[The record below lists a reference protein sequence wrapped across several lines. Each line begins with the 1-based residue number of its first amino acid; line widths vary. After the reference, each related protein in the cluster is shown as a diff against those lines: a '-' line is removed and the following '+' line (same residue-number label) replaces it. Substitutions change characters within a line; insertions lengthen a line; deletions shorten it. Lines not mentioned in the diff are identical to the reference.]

1 MAYKFK
7 YKLTH
12 KANKD
17 LDDIVKYISV
27 DLSNLKAA
35 SEFIDRLE
43 KGIDDIRSFPQSCQ
57 LVENEF
63 LLGMKIRKKLIG
75 NYVMYYQVDEHDEII
90 LILRVI
96 YGRRNLDEILRK
108 LNNWV
113 LCAKYNEIMLQDI
126 LARF

>member
-1 MAYKFK
+1 MASKFK

-35 SEFIDRLE
+35 SEFIGKLE
-43 KGIDDIRSFPQSCQ
+43 KGIDDIRNFPQSCQ

-90 LILRVI
+90 LILRVV

-108 LNNWV
+108 LNN
-113 LCAKYNEIMLQDI
+113 
-126 LARF
+126 